1 MNAVISK
8 IIQAAVLGLGM
19 QILKIPA
26 RTLSPSNAQKKGWQ
40 KFFLVDILAMVDL
53 NINNNNTNI
62 NNINNTTISMS

>member
-26 RTLSPSNAQKKGWQ
+26 RTLSPSNAQKKGG
-40 KFFLVDILAMVDL
+40 KNFF
-53 NINNNNTNI
+53 
-62 NNINNTTISMS
+62 